1 VSGLQRIYG
10 NAYVQRVIER
20 VRSARVET
28 AHMGNEAQVE
38 EGQAQTSVKASA
50 MTSLALAKL
59 AEAKLSQWRKKL
71 ITAVKKSKTA
81 KKTIE
86 AIEKKT
92 GKPIKIKTST
102 KGSFQMGGEVYID
115 NNEPFDKQVNSL
127 SHEINHLHDY
137 VFGKQPDVTKMPK
150 AEFVKKKMD
159 NEIRAHYKTYLAFEE
174 RGAKGAQPLGYAGFK
189 AKVDQETKK
198 KGKALTAAEKEK
210 VGKEYLEEQY
220 KKVWVGS
227 KSGKNYYQ
235 KWEEYWDQNN
245 KRKSGS

>member
-10 NAYVQRVIER
+10 NTYVQRVIER

-28 AHMGNEAQVE
+28 AYMGNEAQVE
-38 EGQAQTSVKASA
+38 EGQAQTSVKTSA

-59 AEAKLSQWRKKL
+59 AGAKLSQWRKKL

-127 SHEINHLHDY
+127 S
-137 VFGKQPDVTKMPK
+137 
-150 AEFVKKKMD
+150 
-159 NEIRAHYKTYLAFEE
+159 IREE
-174 RGAKGAQPLGYAGFK
+174 KDG
-189 AKVDQETKK
+189 
-198 KGKALTAAEKEK
+198 
-210 VGKEYLEEQY
+210 
-220 KKVWVGS
+220 
-227 KSGKNYYQ
+227 
-235 KWEEYWDQNN
+235 
-245 KRKSGS
+245 